1 MPDQYCIQGCTHGKG
16 NFLLKILYTQNDDIQ
31 GTIQWLEEERTVN
44 FRSFLELTALL
55 YEAVGLIESPP
66 VSHP

>member
-1 MPDQYCIQGCTHGKG
+1 MPNHYCIKGHRQGKG
-16 NFLLKILYTQNDDIQ
+16 NFLLKILYTQNGDIQ

-44 FRSFLELTALL
+44 FRSFLELTTLL
-55 YEAVGLIESPP
+55 CEAVGLIDGPP